1 MEGHN
6 RTYLSLRW
14 VGMDDEQIVWKR
26 GSFDAQSRRGS
37 DSAVRHN
44 RKLEKARCRTGSYCW
59 FSPCASL
66 RVSQIFWPGP
76 INRWRWRSWSF
87 HRVSLGLWQE
97 NCFEQ
102 PCKTIYLM

>member
-44 RKLEKARCRTGSYCW
+44 QKARESSMPDRLLLLV
-59 FSPCASL
+59 FSL
-66 RVSQIFWPGP
+66 RIPAGESDFLARPDQ
-76 INRWRWRSWSF
+76 
-87 HRVSLGLWQE
+87 
-97 NCFEQ
+97 
-102 PCKTIYLM
+102 